1 MMNLSNNSIKLT
13 KTTKVV
19 IAVAV
24 IIYLWCLGVFGVYGV
39 TAAAVMSVATGY
51 ILKYGAL
58 LFGLFMVIFL
68 PIRIQAALQQN
79 KDKQES
85 YQIKQQFD
93 KSLAAE
99 KLLTEVAKAR
109 EGMTK
114 YE

>member
-1 MMNLSNNSIKLT
+1 MMNLSNNSMKLT

-68 PIRIQAALQQN
+68 PIFISR
-79 KDKQES
+79 
-85 YQIKQQFD
+85 F
-93 KSLAAE
+93 
-99 KLLTEVAKAR
+99 LLLK
-109 EGMTK
+109 
-114 YE
+114 